1 MGRIEAHL
9 LVACLSDTLHVCLR
23 QRLKL
28 VAGGPTPR
36 AVLEKFCAV
45 QVMDVPLPTTDGR
58 TVSLT
63 RHTQPEQ
70 ELQVLLTQLNLTR
83 PTQPLPKITVAAPAV
98 EWRLRGHLIRKPQQ
112 ISLPPFPI
120 RQVGLDGELQVS
132 ARSEPGDRRPQS
144 IGFERFDDEGI
155 NPTQGTV
162 RTRQFSRKGGNH
174 HDGLFG

>member
-45 QVMDVPLPTTDGR
+45 QVMPTTDGR
-58 TVSLT
+58 TVILT
-63 RHTQPEQ
+63 RHTQPEK

-83 PTQPLPKITVAAPAV
+83 PTQSPPKITVAAPGCRPIKLLLG
-98 EWRLRGHLIRKPQQ
+98 RLNSHNQ
-112 ISLPPFPI
+112 
-120 RQVGLDGELQVS
+120 
-132 ARSEPGDRRPQS
+132 PG
-144 IGFERFDDEGI
+144 
-155 NPTQGTV
+155 V
-162 RTRQFSRKGGNH
+162 
-174 HDGLFG
+174 